1 MNDLSFLSVPLPYGI
16 KEEIDRGNFKIARN
30 IIKRYISRDI
40 PEPLKH
46 RLEYELERMRRL
58 RMDFPYSREKALQIL
73 HKELK
78 NFREEELDKWIDLGI
93 VDRMLIDGK
102 ERFFVQFLANII
114 FLEPKLKKRRTR
126 KDRLGE
132 YLKNLI
138 EESIKRINEGETKKY
153 RVQAG
158 IKLHIKKKIPEGE
171 KYRVWLPLPRESF
184 QSSNVKIL
192 AAEPANYYVS
202 DEDLGQ
208 RTVYFESSRRD
219 YHLEFVYEIE
229 EVRGGVEGSRDEKY
243 LHEKPPHIIFTPYL
257 KTLAAQIAGDADNDY
272 EKAYRIYKWIT
283 THVNYT
289 FVRAYSTYHNISE
302 FVASSLRGDCGFMA
316 LLFITLCR
324 ILGIPA
330 KWQSGWFITPK
341 HASPHDWAQVYIDGK
356 WLPVDAS
363 FGNAIRH
370 GSMRNQFYFGNL
382 DAFRMIANDEFMADF
397 VPEKRFV
404 RTDPTD
410 NQVGEVEWSGGNIYT
425 DMFSSR
431 LYVKEFKSL

>member
-30 IIKRYISRDI
+30 IIKRYISGDI

-58 RMDFPYSREKALQIL
+58 RIDFPYSREKALQIL

-78 NFREEELDKWIDLGI
+78 NFREEELDKWINLGI

-102 ERFFVQFLANII
+102 ERFFVRFLANII

-138 EESIKRINEGETKKY
+138 EESIRRINEGETKKY

-192 AAEPANYYVS
+192 AAKPANYYVS

-229 EVRGGVEGSRDEKY
+229 EVREGIEGSGDEKY
-243 LHEKPPHIIFTPYL
+243 LQEKPPHIIFTPYL

-410 NQVGEVEWSGGNIYT
+410 NQVGEVEWSGGNIYS
-425 DMFSSR
+425 DGYSSR

>member
-30 IIKRYISRDI
+30 IIKRYISGDI

-58 RMDFPYSREKALQIL
+58 RIDFPYSREKALQIL

-78 NFREEELDKWIDLGI
+78 NFREEELDKWINLGI

-192 AAEPANYYVS
+192 AAKPANYYVS

-229 EVRGGVEGSRDEKY
+229 EVREGIEGSGDEKY
-243 LHEKPPHIIFTPYL
+243 LQEKPPHIIFTPYL

-410 NQVGEVEWSGGNIYT
+410 NQVGEVEWSGGNIYS
-425 DMFSSR
+425 DGYSSR

>member
-410 NQVGEVEWSGGNIYT
+410 NQ
-425 DMFSSR
+425 
-431 LYVKEFKSL
+431 